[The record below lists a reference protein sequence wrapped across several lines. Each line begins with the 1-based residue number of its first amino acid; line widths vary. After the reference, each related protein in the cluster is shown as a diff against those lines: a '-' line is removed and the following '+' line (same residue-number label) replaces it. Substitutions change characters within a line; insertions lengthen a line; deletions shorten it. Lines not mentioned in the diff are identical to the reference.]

1 MLTQPQKDDLAHIVL
16 ATMQIQSAIHTLD
29 KVTGEGNKFKQL
41 KKKEW
46 NQFIYTVQKFTAKH
60 EIELYELTAKLI
72 DQSQNYIDCVNEFD
86 KVAEEMQI
94 ILP

>member
-1 MLTQPQKDDLAHIVL
+1 MLTQPQKDDLAHIVM

-41 KKKEW
+41 KKKEY
-46 NQFIYTVQKFTAKH
+46 NDFILHVQKFLRKH
-60 EIELYELTAKLI
+60 EIELYDLTAKMP

-86 KVAEEMQI
+86 KVAEEMKV